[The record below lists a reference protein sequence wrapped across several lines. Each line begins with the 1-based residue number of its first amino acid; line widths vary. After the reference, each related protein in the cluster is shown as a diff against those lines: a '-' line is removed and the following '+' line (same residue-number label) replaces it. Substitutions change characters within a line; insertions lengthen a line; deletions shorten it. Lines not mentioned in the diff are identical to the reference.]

1 LFTVLFREMGSTG
14 CNRGTLGKNGTGTDE
29 YRTKWRYGKIRDKEI
44 AKGNHAE
51 LERGDND

>member
-1 LFTVLFREMGSTG
+1 MAQARRVSYEMEIG
-14 CNRGTLGKNGTGTDE
+14 E
-29 YRTKWRYGKIRDKEI
+29 IRDKEI